1 MGTTWSAQCVSASR
15 VDLHGLILTP
25 DGSVA
30 HEGWESGAD
39 PEGVGVR
46 LGARLAAL
54 AGPHFF
60 SGS

>member
-1 MGTTWSAQCVSASR
+1 VTDGR

-39 PEGVGVR
+39 PEGVGDR

-54 AGPHFF
+54 AGPGFF